1 MRIAY
6 LDALSGISGD
16 MTVAALLDA
25 GADRGI
31 AIEGLR
37 QALAALPLEGY
48 EVGTERVELSGI
60 PALRFR
66 VDVAQGRQS
75 ERKWSGIETL
85 LGEGRRRGLT
95 AGVYQRAMAI
105 FEALT
110 RAEAEVHGVAL
121 ADVHFHEVGAV
132 DSIVDIV
139 ATAWCLEALG
149 IDRCFVS
156 TLPSGSGY
164 VETSHGRLPL
174 PAPATARLLRGFEVA
189 AGDGH
194 GELVTPTG
202 AAIVAAM
209 ARPFR
214 PLFTLESIGVGAG
227 TMRLADRPNVL
238 RIFVGEAEESCDESL
253 VMLESDIDDMTPV
266 ALAKACEHL
275 RESGARD
282 VSVLPLQMK
291 KNRLGMRLCVLAD
304 LGAVET
310 LALAVLLHTS
320 SLGVRFRAV
329 RRQVLPRRSEIVDT
343 EYGAISVKVALR
355 PDGSES
361 AEPEFEEVAR
371 AASACGHRLADVRAA
386 ALAAW
391 LLARK

>member
-6 LDALSGISGD
+6 FDAPSGIAGD

-25 GADRGI
+25 GADRGVN
-31 AIEGLR
+31 IEGLR
-37 QALAALPLEGY
+37 EALAALPVAGY
-48 EVGTERVELSGI
+48 EIATERVEVTGI
-60 PALRFR
+60 PALHFT
-66 VDVAQGRQS
+66 VDVAEKRQP
-75 ERKWSGIETL
+75 RRRWADIEAL
-85 LGEGRRRGLT
+85 LGEGRRRGLA

-105 FEALT
+105 FEALA
-110 RAEAEVHGVAL
+110 RAEAEIHDVAL
-121 ADVHFHEVGAV
+121 AEVHFHEVGGV
-132 DSIVDIV
+132 DCIVDIV
-139 ATAWCLEALG
+139 ATAWCLETLG
-149 IDRCFVS
+149 IDRCFVGA
-156 TLPSGSGY
+156 LPSGSGY
-164 VETSHGRLPL
+164 VETSHGRLPV
-174 PAPATARLLRGFEVA
+174 PAPATALLLRGFEVA
-189 AGDGH
+189 AGDGQ

-214 PLFTLESIGVGAG
+214 PLFTLESMGVGAG

-238 RIFVGEAEESCDESL
+238 RIFLGEADETSDESL
-253 VMLESDIDDMTPV
+253 VLLESDLDDMTPA
-266 ALAKACEHL
+266 ALAKACERL

-320 SLGVRFRAV
+320 SLGVRYRAV

-343 EYGAISVKVALR
+343 EYGAISIKVAVR
-355 PDGSES
+355 PDGSET

-371 AASACGHRLADVRAA
+371 AASASGRPLADVRAA

-391 LLARK
+391 LLRRP

>member
-1 MRIAY
+1 
-6 LDALSGISGD
+6 

-25 GADRGI
+25 GADRGVDI
-31 AIEGLR
+31 DGLR
-37 QALAALPLEGY
+37 DALAALPVEGY
-48 EVGTERVELSGI
+48 KIGTERVEVMGVR
-60 PALRFR
+60 ALHFR
-66 VDVAQGRQS
+66 VDVTQAVQPQRRWA
-75 ERKWSGIETL
+75 EVEAL
-85 LGEGRRRGLT
+85 LGEGHRRGLA

-105 FEALT
+105 FEALA
-110 RAEAEVHGVAL
+110 RAEAEVHRVAL
-121 ADVHFHEVGAV
+121 AEVHFHEVGAV

-139 ATAWCLEALG
+139 ATAWALEALG
-149 IDRCFVS
+149 VNRCFVS
-156 TLPSGSGY
+156 ALPSGSGY
-164 VETSHGRLPL
+164 VKTSHGRLPV
-174 PAPATARLLRGFEVA
+174 PTPATARLLRGFDVA
-189 AGDGH
+189 AGDGY

-214 PLFTLESIGVGAG
+214 PLFTLESMGVGAG

-238 RIFVGEAEESCDESL
+238 RIFLGEAEESSDENL
-253 VMLESDIDDMTPV
+253 VLLETDLDDMTPA
-266 ALAKACEHL
+266 ALARACERL

-304 LGAVET
+304 LGVVET
-310 LALAVLLHTS
+310 LALAILLHTS

-343 EYGAISVKVALR
+343 DYGAISIKVAVR
-355 PDGSES
+355 PDGSET

-371 AASACGHRLADVRAA
+371 AASASGRPLADVRAA

-391 LLARK
+391 LLGRS